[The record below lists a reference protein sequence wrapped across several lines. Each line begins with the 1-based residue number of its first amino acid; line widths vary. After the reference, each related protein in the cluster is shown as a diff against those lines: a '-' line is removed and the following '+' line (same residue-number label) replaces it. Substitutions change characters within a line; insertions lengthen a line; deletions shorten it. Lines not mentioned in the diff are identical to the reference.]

1 MPDIDLDRAFDHETD
16 EPLASLD
23 ARTTPSG
30 TCREHDDGAGDREDV
45 QTRTIEQRIILPS
58 GEVQT
63 VQHEVID

>member
-1 MPDIDLDRAFDHETD
+1 MPDIDLPPMFDPEFT
-16 EPLASLD
+16 EPIASLD
-23 ARTTPSG
+23 TSIAPSG

-45 QTRTIEQRIILPS
+45 QTRTIEQRFILPS